1 MVRERA
7 ERLCMMN
14 LWKGER
20 PLKEFNTTAVCIPDE
35 HYMVDLSERVQE
47 IRKLVDDG
55 KYFTINRPRQY
66 GKTTTIDALC
76 KVLQTEYEVVSLSFA
91 GIGNAGFRTEQSFVK
106 AFARKLKR
114 EFQNGLVVP
123 AGIKDQIMEIIS
135 RKEEKAEL
143 DELFDL
149 LQDWCYEEE
158 KGIVLVIDEVD
169 SATNNQVFLDFLSL
183 LRDNYINRD
192 TKGIKTFQSV
202 ILAGVTDVKHL
213 KSKIRS
219 EEKHKENS
227 PWNIAAD
234 FTIDMSLSESGIQ
247 GMLDEY
253 EADHHTGMDTAA
265 IAKQIREYTNGYPF
279 LVSRICQ
286 LLDEGRVLGFGN
298 LTEAWTPDGINA
310 AVKTILGEENTL
322 FDSLMGKLRTMPE
335 LRGQLKEILFE
346 GETIPNLPDNDEQK
360 QLRMYGFIV
369 NDHNTVA
376 IANRIFEM
384 RLYNFFI
391 GESRFA
397 GELRG
402 NALDNKPE
410 FIKGGKLDV
419 PLIMKRFIETQRI
432 IRKLDDEEAERKFI
446 EEEGREKFLT
456 YLSPIINGV
465 GTFSVEEQTR
475 DRKRMDVVIHYGGM
489 RYIIELKIWHGESRN
504 EEGEKQILG
513 YMNHFDLKTGYML
526 SFNFNKNKEP
536 GVHEV
541 HIGDKLLYEGVV

>member
-1 MVRERA
+1 
-7 ERLCMMN
+7 MMN

-76 KVLQTEYEVVSLSFA
+76 HVLQTEYEVVSLSFA

-526 SFNFNKNKEP
+526 SFNFNKNKKP

>member
-1 MVRERA
+1 M
-7 ERLCMMN
+7 
-14 LWKGER
+14 
-20 PLKEFNTTAVCIPDE
+20 KEFNTTAVCIPDE
-35 HYMVDLSERVQE
+35 HYMVDLSERVQA

-66 GKTTTIDALC
+66 GKTTTINELY
-76 KVLQTEYEVVSLSFA
+76 KVLVTENVVISLDFQSIENGSFKD
-91 GIGNAGFRTEQSFVK
+91 GGEFSR
-106 AFARKLKR
+106 AFARIVLDAE
-114 EFQNGLVVP
+114 EFDGLSIP
-123 AGIKDQIMEIIS
+123 ETIIGKFKELAKKPSDQVKM
-135 RKEEKAEL
+135 
-143 DELFDL
+143 DELFRVFRM
-149 LQDWCYEEE
+149 WFREE
-158 KGIVLVIDEVD
+158 KKPIVLIIDEVD
-169 SATNNQVFLDFLSL
+169 SATNNQVFLDFLAQ
-183 LRDNYINRD
+183 LRFLYLKRADN
-192 TKGIKTFQSV
+192 KGVKTFQSV
-202 ILAGVTDVKHL
+202 ILAGVTDVRRVK
-213 KSKIRS
+213 KITQS
-219 EEKHKENS
+219 EDEHEENP

-247 GMLDEY
+247 GMLNEY
-253 EADHHTGMDTAA
+253 EADHYTGMDTAV

-286 LLDEGRVLGFGN
+286 LLDEGRIPDFGN
-298 LTEAWTPDGINA
+298 LPDAWTQDGIDA
-310 AVKTILGEENTL
+310 AIRTILSEENTL
-322 FDSLMGKLRTMPE
+322 FDSLMGELKAMPE

-346 GETIPNLPDNDEQK
+346 GKTIPYLPDDAEQE
-360 QLRMYGFIV
+360 QLRRVGLII
-369 NDHNTVA
+369 NDHQLVA

-402 NALDNKPE
+402 NALNNKPE
-410 FIKGGKLDV
+410 FIREGKLNV
-419 PLIMKRFIETQRI
+419 PLIMKQFIETQKV
-432 IRKLDDEEAERKFI
+432 IRKPDDEEAEKKFI

-456 YLSPIINGV
+456 YLWLIINGV
-465 GTFSVEEQTR
+465 GTFSVDEQTR

-504 EEGEKQILG
+504 KEGEKQILG

>member
-1 MVRERA
+1 
-7 ERLCMMN
+7 MMN

-456 YLSPIINGV
+456 YLWLIINGV

-475 DRKRMDVVIHYGGM
+475 DRKRMDVIIHYGGM

>member
-1 MVRERA
+1 M
-7 ERLCMMN
+7 
-14 LWKGER
+14 
-20 PLKEFNTTAVCIPDE
+20 KEFNTTAVCVPDK
-35 HYMVDLSERVQE
+35 HYMADLSERVQE
-47 IRKLVDDG
+47 IKKLVDDG
-55 KYFTINRPRQY
+55 KYFAINRPRQY

-76 KVLQTEYEVVSLSFA
+76 HVLQTEYKVVSLSFA
-91 GIGNAGFRTEQSFVK
+91 GIGNAGFETEQSFVK

-114 EFQNGLVVP
+114 EFLNGLEVP
-123 AGIKDQIMEIIS
+123 AVIKNRILEIIS

-149 LQDWCYEEE
+149 LQDWCDEEE

-169 SATNNQVFLDFLSL
+169 SATNNQVFWDFLSQ
-183 LRDNYINRD
+183 LRSLYLKRANSNRV
-192 TKGIKTFQSV
+192 KTFQSV
-202 ILAGVTDVKHL
+202 ILAGVTDVRQL
-213 KSKIRS
+213 KKITQS
-219 EEKHKENS
+219 EGEHKENT

-265 IAKQIREYTNGYPF
+265 IAKQIRAYTNGYPF

-286 LLDEGRVLGFGN
+286 LLDKGRIPDFGN
-298 LTEAWTPDGINA
+298 LPDAWTQDGIDA
-310 AVKTILGEENTL
+310 AVRTILSEENTL
-322 FDSLMGKLRTMPE
+322 FDSLMGELKAMPE
-335 LRGQLKEILFE
+335 LCRQLKEILFE
-346 GETIPNLPDNDEQK
+346 GKTIPNLPDNAQQK
-360 QLRMYGFIV
+360 RLRRVGLII
-369 NDHNTVA
+369 NNHQSVA

-402 NALDNKPE
+402 NALNNKPE

-456 YLSPIINGV
+456 YLWPIINGV

-475 DRKRMDVVIHYGGM
+475 DRKRMDVVIHYCGM

>member
-1 MVRERA
+1 M
-7 ERLCMMN
+7 
-14 LWKGER
+14 
-20 PLKEFNTTAVCIPDE
+20 KEFNTTAVCIPDE

-526 SFNFNKNKEP
+526 SFNFNKNKKP

>member
-1 MVRERA
+1 
-7 ERLCMMN
+7 MMN